1 MEIVAHALWATA
13 AGKVANRRMAKVGI
27 VSFAAWALIP
37 DLFAFAPEVIV
48 GLWRRFTGS
57 ATGLVVPSGNCSDGR
72 KIWIAHERAGSTQR
86 ATNHS

>member
-27 VSFAAWALIP
+27 VSFAAWALIL

-48 GLWRRFTGS
+48 GLWRRFT
-57 ATGLVVPSGNCSDGR
+57 VVGNRLRRPLWELLGWAQDLDCP
-72 KIWIAHERAGSTQR
+72 
-86 ATNHS
+86 

>member
-48 GLWRRFTGS
+48 GKVSR
-57 ATGLVVPSGNCSDGR
+57 D
-72 KIWIAHERAGSTQR
+72 
-86 ATNHS
+86 

>member
-1 MEIVAHALWATA
+1 MKLPPLLTC
-13 AGKVANRRMAKVGI
+13 NYRRDT
-27 VSFAAWALIP
+27 F
-37 DLFAFAPEVIV
+37 IV

-57 ATGLVVPSGNCSDGR
+57 ATGFAVPSGNCSDGR